1 MWPRGYCCCQLDSE
15 AKVQYPR
22 FNILIRENAKGFQF
36 TDVLESDEGLNPGLP
51 FLMRVSKDHSF
62 SYDQKNENQSSTSV
76 FRFSILKNNLEN
88 KISIYFK
95 FIKGP
100 TVFRARDKRKTD
112 FETNF
117 VFHFLKESLKKV
129 TLAQTSFGTSFSGV
143 GSGRSTPSGFSIEL
157 AFKNGCS

>member
-1 MWPRGYCCCQLDSE
+1 MLLKSSLFYNL
-15 AKVQYPR
+15 
-22 FNILIRENAKGFQF
+22 NNACI
-36 TDVLESDEGLNPGLP
+36 EGP
-51 FLMRVSKDHSF
+51 FVFRRPEKRKSRID
-62 SYDQKNENQSSTSV
+62 

-117 VFHFLKESLKKV
+117 VLEFFV
-129 TLAQTSFGTSFSGV
+129 TKRKHCRRFSGCL
-143 GSGRSTPSGFSIEL
+143 RNNIF
-157 AFKNGCS
+157 

>member
-1 MWPRGYCCCQLDSE
+1 
-15 AKVQYPR
+15 
-22 FNILIRENAKGFQF
+22 
-36 TDVLESDEGLNPGLP
+36 
-51 FLMRVSKDHSF
+51 MRVSKGHSF
-62 SYDQKNENQSSTSV
+62 SDLQKNENQLSISV
-76 FRFSILKNNLEN
+76 FRFSILENNLEN

-117 VFHFLKESLKKV
+117 VFHFLKESNI
-129 TLAQTSFGTSFSGV
+129 GTNFFRNVVFRRRKWKIDS
-143 GSGRSTPSGFSIEL
+143 PGFSIEL

>member
-1 MWPRGYCCCQLDSE
+1 
-15 AKVQYPR
+15 
-22 FNILIRENAKGFQF
+22 
-36 TDVLESDEGLNPGLP
+36 
-51 FLMRVSKDHSF
+51 MRVSKGHSF
-62 SYDQKNENQSSTSV
+62 SDHQKNENQSSISV

-117 VFHFLKESLKKV
+117 VFHFLKESNI
-129 TLAQTSFGTSFSGV
+129 GTNFVRNVVFRRRKWKIDSPRFFH
-143 GSGRSTPSGFSIEL
+143 RISI
-157 AFKNGCS
+157 

>member
-1 MWPRGYCCCQLDSE
+1 
-15 AKVQYPR
+15 
-22 FNILIRENAKGFQF
+22 
-36 TDVLESDEGLNPGLP
+36 
-51 FLMRVSKDHSF
+51 MRVSKGHSF
-62 SYDQKNENQSSTSV
+62 SDDQKNENQSSISV

-117 VFHFLKESLKKV
+117 VFHFLKESNR
-129 TLAQTSFGTSFSGV
+129 LAQTSFGTSFSGV
-143 GSGRSTPSGFSIEL
+143 GSGKSTPPGFSIEL

>member
-1 MWPRGYCCCQLDSE
+1 MTMTGDNPSIHAKLYTSSVFASYLDLNGCQFRAQHS
-15 AKVQYPR
+15 R
-22 FNILIRENAKGFQF
+22 W
-36 TDVLESDEGLNPGLP
+36 DV
-51 FLMRVSKDHSF
+51 MRVSKGHSF
-62 SYDQKNENQSSTSV
+62 SDDQKNENQSSISV

-117 VFHFLKESLKKV
+117 VFHFLKESNI
-129 TLAQTSFGTSFSGV
+129 GTNFVQSVVFRRRKWKIDSP
-143 GSGRSTPSGFSIEL
+143 RFFHRISI
-157 AFKNGCS
+157 

>member
-1 MWPRGYCCCQLDSE
+1 MKAS
-15 AKVQYPR
+15 
-22 FNILIRENAKGFQF
+22 
-36 TDVLESDEGLNPGLP
+36 
-51 FLMRVSKDHSF
+51 LMRVSKGHSF
-62 SYDQKNENQSSTSV
+62 SDLQKNENQSSISV

-117 VFHFLKESLKKV
+117 VFHFPKKV
-129 TLAQTSFGTSFSGV
+129 TLAHISFGKSFLGV
-143 GSGRSTPSGFSIEL
+143 KSRRSTPPAVFS
-157 AFKNGCS
+157 